1 MKVLLI
7 TDDFYPNVGGIANVL
22 TNLHKF
28 FQKENHEMYVINP
41 YSTGKKVFNNLIISI
56 KVSDLV
62 YYLRKKEFII
72 NTTLSLW
79 KIISSMEIPF
89 SYRIKLVLHFFTKP
103 KVFMKVI
110 YNINI
115 LYPFLKKI
123 DFDLIL
129 SGVSTWIL
137 PLNYVL
143 AKMLKKKMVTI
154 AYGLDFLIHTRLSLR
169 TYYFRS
175 TEKII
180 VITNQ
185 TKNLIKKI
193 HHLKDNQIKVIYVGV
208 NLDDLEIED
217 TKEDLRRKF
226 NIALDCKILLS
237 VGRHVGRKN
246 FGLVIT
252 ALGEIKKTRPNLNI
266 EYYLVGEG
274 PETMNLKKL
283 VKKLN
288 LEKDVKFLGNC
299 DIETRNKFYKMSDIF
314 LMPSIT
320 TKNDIEGFG
329 IVFLEANYFKVPV
342 IGTKTGGMVEAVI
355 DGKTGFLINQNNLND
370 LIEKILFLLD
380 NEKIRKDFGENGYK
394 RVVEEFQ
401 WKNIVNDYIA
411 FFEDLLREN

>member
-1 MKVLLI
+1 MKILLI

-22 TNLHKF
+22 TNFHKF
-28 FQKENHEMYVINP
+28 FQKENHEIYVINP
-41 YSTGKKVFNNLIISI
+41 YSTGKNVFNNLKISSRT
-56 KVSDLV
+56 SDLL
-62 YYLRKKEFII
+62 YYLRKKDFIF

-89 SYRIKLVLHFFTKP
+89 SYRIKLILHFLTKP
-103 KVFMKVI
+103 LIFIKVMD
-110 YNINI
+110 NINI

-123 DFDLIL
+123 DFDLIF
-129 SGVSTWIL
+129 SGNSSWIL
-137 PLNYVL
+137 PLNYIL
-143 AKMLKKKMVTI
+143 SKLLKKKLVTI
-154 AYGLDFLIHTRLSLR
+154 AYGLDFLVHSRLALR

-193 HHLKDNQIKVIYVGV
+193 HHLKDSQVKVISVGV
-208 NLDDLEIED
+208 NLDDLKIED

-226 NIALDCKILLS
+226 NISSDSKILLS
-237 VGRHVGRKN
+237 VGRHVERKN

-252 ALGEIKKTRPNLNI
+252 ALGEIKKIRPNVSI
-266 EYYLVGEG
+266 QYFLVGEG
-274 PETMNLKKL
+274 PETENLKNI

-288 LEKDVKFLGNC
+288 LEKDVTFLGNC

-320 TKNDIEGFG
+320 KKNDIEGFG

-342 IGTKTGGMVEAVI
+342 IGTKTGGIVEAII
-355 DGKTGFLINQNNLND
+355 DGKTGFLINQNNLDD

-380 NEKIRKDFGENGYK
+380 NENIRKDFGEKGYK

-401 WKNIVNDYIA
+401 WKNIVNKYIA
-411 FFEDLLREN
+411 FFEDFLKDN